1 MNPEMQ
7 KQLCG
12 NFCVVIHVDGTSEVK
27 IVEEGNTVFN
37 KAKEIIGCR
46 FIDHVMVQSIVPK
59 SRDMI
64 EFLVNDEGYMD
75 WGNDPAKVNQI
86 ATMIY
91 SRGNKPDHYILGDVV
106 MCLMVD
112 GEEGGDFVGMSYGFA
127 TSIAKQNNEE
137 LRKKAQELCPR
148 PDAVPMPKVTIS
160 SYDSTEDMMRAI
172 RGDKSVKPSSE
183 TVLSCGKDAPS
194 EA

>member
-1 MNPEMQ
+1 MSPETM
-7 KQLCG
+7 KRLCG

-27 IVEEGNTVFN
+27 IVEEGRSVFD

-46 FIDHVMVQSIVPK
+46 FIDHVVVQSIAPK
-59 SRDMI
+59 SRNKI
-64 EFLVNDEGYMD
+64 EFLVNDEGYID

-106 MCLMVD
+106 ICLMVD
-112 GEEGGDFVGMSYGFA
+112 GDDGGDFVGMAYGLA
-127 TSIAKQNNEE
+127 MSIAKQNNEE
-137 LRKKAQELCPR
+137 LRQKAQELCPR
-148 PDAVPMPKVTIS
+148 PAAVPMPKVTIS
-160 SYDSTEDMMRAI
+160 AYDSTEDMMRAI

-183 TVLSCGKDAPS
+183 TVISCGKNAPP